1 MNTHNKG
8 QTLPPEPLT
17 QAEVLALMDAC
28 SRRAPTG
35 RRDRALIC
43 VLWRAQVRISEALA
57 LKPADFDE
65 RGTLRILR
73 GKGLK
78 DRVAVIDAQA
88 CAELQTWLRAR
99 DKLGVN
105 GHSPI
110 FCTLRGGKINPAQLR
125 EKLPRLAKK
134 AGITKRVHCHGLRH
148 TGASELVAEGVDLL
162 TIQQQLGHSS
172 ASTTDR
178 YLHQINPQ
186 MRIDALRNRTY
197 TPTTKAK

>member
-1 MNTHNKG
+1 MNHHNKG

-43 VLWRAQVRISEALA
+43 VLWRAQLRISEALA
-57 LKPADFDE
+57 LKPSDFDDH
-65 RGTLRILR
+65 GTLRVLR
-73 GKGLK
+73 GKGQK
-78 DRVAVIDAQA
+78 HRIAVLDGQA
-88 CAELQTWLRAR
+88 CAELTTWLRAR

-105 GHSPI
+105 GHQTI
-110 FCTLRGGKINPAQLR
+110 FCTLQGGRMNPAQLR
-125 EKLPRLAKK
+125 EKLPRLARK
-134 AGITKRVHCHGLRH
+134 AGITKRVHAHGLRH
-148 TGASELVAEGVDLL
+148 TGASELAAEGVDLI

-186 MRIDALRNRTY
+186 MRIQALRSRTY
-197 TPTTKAK
+197 